1 MELQATTPPPESVSS
16 RANGGEIRLSF
27 KLFFV
32 NLSWGRERRS
42 HDRLA
47 EQRRRFPVLTA
58 SHLPVLAGIWAA
70 IFIVMYF
77 TAVVALKSIVYFA

>member
-1 MELQATTPPPESVSS
+1 MVPQVVDPSS
-16 RANGGEIRLSF
+16 ETAIKRANGGEIRLSF
-27 KLFFV
+27 KLFFID
-32 NLSWGRERRS
+32 LRWGRERRS
-42 HDRLA
+42 LDRLA